1 MTAPYTLPGAH
12 GQGETTLDFPLQSRL
27 ILIFPFLGFCLP
39 IHIPMDNNNIHRI
52 KTDDREIILVGTA
65 HVSRDSAELVEKV
78 IEEERPDTVCVE
90 LCQSRYDAI
99 MQKTDWEEMD
109 ILKIIRQKRTSLLL
123 SQLIMA
129 SFQKKLAE
137 RFK

>member
-39 IHIPMDNNNIHRI
+39 IHMPMDNNNIHRI

-65 HVSRDSAELVEKV
+65 HVSRDSADLVEKV

-90 LCQSRYDAI
+90 LCQSRYCLLYTSDAA
-99 MQKTDWEEMD
+99 DEED
-109 ILKIIRQKRTSLLL
+109 SVD
-123 SQLIMA
+123 
-129 SFQKKLAE
+129 
-137 RFK
+137 